1 MSNMQKTYPSKGDCV
16 SFQIYLILYH
26 IVHKCTVVS
35 CLPGQKISP
44 TPTTGEQNSLKR
56 DPILMSQSRQMGVD
70 LRTKSV
76 TFTSDWEGGVERAKC
91 EALEAKKTRVCHLKQ
106 MMWCFDLLRD
116 LTPRIHNQYRVWLTP
131 EMFTANPCQEVLV
144 SMCRNQCH

>member
-70 LRTKSV
+70 LRIKSV

-91 EALEAKKTRVCHLKQ
+91 EALAGESCSEPILGFAGHPGSSTPIQTLDVFWGHA
-106 MMWCFDLLRD
+106 LLY
-116 LTPRIHNQYRVWLTP
+116 LS
-131 EMFTANPCQEVLV
+131 AA
-144 SMCRNQCH
+144 